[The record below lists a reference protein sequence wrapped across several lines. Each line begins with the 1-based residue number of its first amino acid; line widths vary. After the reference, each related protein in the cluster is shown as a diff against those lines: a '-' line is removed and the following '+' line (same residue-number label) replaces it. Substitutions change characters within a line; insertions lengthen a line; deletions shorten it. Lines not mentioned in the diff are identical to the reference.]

1 MMKHFKY
8 LILLFLFPAVLS
20 AQSLRQQIAKKEV
33 NTEKKQQKNPNSVI
47 KANKPRSESDTI
59 YCLST
64 QKQHGWFLPQD
75 IVSLN
80 NAKKHGRY
88 IMFT

>member
-47 KANKPRSESDTI
+47 KANKPRHPIILIAASRTDLRAEKRVRNYAQRLRI
-59 YCLST
+59 REG
-64 QKQHGWFLPQD
+64 QNVRP
-75 IVSLN
+75 
-80 NAKKHGRY
+80 
-88 IMFT
+88 